1 MRQPVSLAPGT
12 DQVLVGD
19 VTLIVRNDVAVC
31 KLIADENY
39 DRELGIRSLKT
50 ATAQEVETVLV
61 MQYLQ
66 DKELIREDGGLVTY
80 FLEVR
85 NGELV
90 CCMKKKEEAM
100 VVDVDSDDEY

>member
-1 MRQPVSLAPGT
+1 M
-12 DQVLVGD
+12 
-19 VTLIVRNDVAVC
+19 IVRNDVAVC

-50 ATAQEVETVLV
+50 ATAQEVETVLN

-66 DKELIREDGGLVTY
+66 DKALIEENMGPVVY
-80 FLEVR
+80 HLEAR

-90 CCMKKKEEAM
+90 CTMKQREEP
-100 VVDVDSDDEY
+100 VLIDEEECE